1 MNEWKSMYQCDNCGY
16 ISGWKYDR
24 VCGGC
29 GEMKKEDPLNGYK
42 GWSAVAVRWVKDEK
56 WWNPL
61 SWHKGHWEVKNNE

>member
-1 MNEWKSMYQCDNCGY
+1 MYQCDNCGH

-29 GEMKKEDPLNGYK
+29 GEIKEEDRFGYR
-42 GWSAVAVRWVKDEK
+42 GWTNVAVRWVSDEK

-61 SWHKGHWEVKNNE
+61 TWHSGHWRAK